1 MLSWNPLTSVVGK
14 LKIVKIVIQRDIQT
28 FQKVFWT
35 LSMEMKASVTY
46 CLLLSDEL
54 HCVPIGQ
61 MGNYQEYLKK
71 LHSESPPLRQL
82 ENTPTRVH
90 MFGNPFK
97 VNKVQFFMLLH

>member
-1 MLSWNPLTSVVGK
+1 
-14 LKIVKIVIQRDIQT
+14 
-28 FQKVFWT
+28 
-35 LSMEMKASVTY
+35 
-46 CLLLSDEL
+46 
-54 HCVPIGQ
+54 

-97 VNKVQFFMLLH
+97 VNKVRDFSKHLTKWYLSNVCDILVANLLYSDQYMPSYNIMIDPQEHVF